1 LQPKRELTAILA
13 LKSLLPPLFLSLLFD
28 IIAGSFLGVS
38 FEKLMVSYPTILFI
52 LPALMGL
59 RGNVFGSLGS
69 RISTSLYLG
78 SAEPSFSDKLV
89 RNDILFSIWAATIPA
104 FILLTVA
111 SLRFPEPELII
122 KTFYIILGS
131 SVSISVILGILT
143 AVIVI
148 QSFKAGFDPD
158 NLVGPAITTFAD
170 LVSIPSIILFI
181 LILEYL
187 GSFEYLAALFIC
199 ILLFSF
205 YNTIKNRRGFKEL
218 LIIISILALLQCI
231 TGSLLQEYS
240 EDIHASTILAFAY
253 PAILGSVGNYGS
265 IVVARTSTKLHLGE
279 VTSFASRTVV
289 LDIFYV
295 FLVSVVIVPV
305 IFLSSVL
312 MSSFLGSKSKIDILA
327 FVMFSSIYLLLTAL
341 ILIFSAI
348 ISISLYRRG
357 VNPDDGGIPLATTIS
372 DIFGT
377 VAVVVL
383 AKLLI

>member
-1 LQPKRELTAILA
+1 
-13 LKSLLPPLFLSLLFD
+13 
-28 IIAGSFLGVS
+28 
-38 FEKLMVSYPTILFI
+38 M
-52 LPALMGL
+52 
-59 RGNVFGSLGS
+59 
-69 RISTSLYLG
+69 
-78 SAEPSFSDKLV
+78 
-89 RNDILFSIWAATIPA
+89 
-104 FILLTVA
+104 
-111 SLRFPEPELII
+111 
-122 KTFYIILGS
+122 
-131 SVSISVILGILT
+131 
-143 AVIVI
+143 
-148 QSFKAGFDPD
+148 
-158 NLVGPAITTFAD
+158 
-170 LVSIPSIILFI
+170 
-181 LILEYL
+181 
-187 GSFEYLAALFIC
+187 AALFIC

-205 YNTIKNRRGFKEL
+205 YNTIKNRRSFKEL

-240 EDIHASTILAFAY
+240 EDIHASAILAFAY

-265 IVVARTSTKLHLGE
+265 IIVARTSTKLHLGE
-279 VTSFASRTVV
+279 VTSFASRTIV

-295 FLVSVVIVPV
+295 FLVSIVIVPV

-312 MSSFLGSKSKIDILA
+312 MSSFLGSKSKIGILT
-327 FVMFSSIYLLLTAL
+327 FLMFSSIYLLLTAL